1 MSMRVAIVN
10 DLAMAREALRRTLQN
25 TRDVTVAWTAADG
38 AEAIAKAKSDRPDL
52 ILMDL
57 IMPGIDGVEATRQ
70 IMRQCP
76 CAIVVVTATVE
87 GNASRVYE
95 ALGAGALDAVD
106 TPHLAVPGGAAP
118 LLQKIEAVRR
128 MRAGGERMH
137 PPTLPG
143 TKGARSAA
151 PQTHAAASASASA
164 SASAAPAF
172 RNPCADKPCPD
183 AHLHAAPP
191 LVLIG
196 ASTGGP
202 QALAAVLMGMPAAP
216 PFAVLIVQHMEPVF
230 LPGLAT
236 WLQTQIKR
244 PVRLARAGEVPEPG
258 AVLVAGES
266 RHLVVV
272 GKGMLCYTDEPRE
285 LIHRPSVD
293 VLFQSAAAAPVPPGV
308 AVLLTGMGRDGARGL
323 LELRNRGWTT
333 IAQDEATSV
342 VWGMPGAAREL
353 GAADRVLPLGSIG
366 HAATQ
371 AMADKR
377 TPHAGGSR

>member
-10 DLAMAREALRRTLQN
+10 DLAMAREALRRALQS
-25 TRDVTVAWTAADG
+25 THDVTVAWTAADG
-38 AEAIAKAKSDRPDL
+38 AEAISKAKSDRPDL

-57 IMPGIDGVEATRQ
+57 IMPGVDGVEATRE

-106 TPHLAVPGGAAP
+106 TPHLSVPGGAAP

-128 MRAGGERMH
+128 MRAGGERLH

-143 TKGARSAA
+143 SKVARPGGTPSHPSAGAA
-151 PQTHAAASASASA
+151 PG
-164 SASAAPAF
+164 SAAPAF
-172 RNPCADKPCPD
+172 RDPCADKPCPE
-183 AHLHAAPP
+183 AHRHAAPP

-202 QALAAVLMGMPAAP
+202 QALAAVLMAMPAAP

-230 LPGLAT
+230 LRGLAT

-244 PVRLARAGEVPEPG
+244 PVRLARSGEVPEPG
-258 AVLVAGES
+258 AVLVAGEAK
-266 RHLVVV
+266 HLVVV

-293 VLFQSAAAAPVPPGV
+293 VLFQSAAAAPVQPGV

-323 LELRNRGWTT
+323 LELRSRGWTT

-353 GAADRVLPLGSIG
+353 GAAERVLPLGCIG
-366 HAATQ
+366 HAA
-371 AMADKR
+371 ANAIADKR
-377 TPHAGGSR
+377 APHAGGTT